1 MTEKLY
7 KLPFSW
13 YIDHLMDQQTLLIR
27 FPLAPIPDH
36 IGKFEQLFHNIYY
49 LLKNDKDRSASV
61 ACEVVSIHNK
71 LNFYITTPKY
81 NAGVVKNMI
90 FSVFPDAE
98 VTEAKRFLDIEHM
111 PDHAISYYLD
121 LAQAG
126 QYSLRTYKST
136 APNDPLSPF
145 INSLSSIP
153 PSHGAIMQIVLN
165 PLDEDLE
172 TASSGLFYGE
182 AKRSGESVEI
192 PKFKSIIRFAY
203 FFPADSQAVGQAAL
217 SEIERSFHEFAAE
230 KNHIIF
236 TAEPSTQTFMQD
248 LFKRTSQN
256 RTVLSQEEVAS
267 LFHIPDA
274 LLKLPAINWILSKR
288 AQPPFNLP
296 TPHTTSAKDATFFGM
311 TNFRGLNTEF
321 GIKREDRRRH
331 LYVVGKSG
339 SGKSKLLETL
349 IIDDILSDQGVC
361 VMDPHGDLIQ
371 DILQYIPERKVKDV
385 IYFNVS
391 DLDWPIAFNPLEN
404 VSLDM
409 KQQVTQGLIEVFEKF
424 FGGDWSPKIEHVFR
438 YTTLAMLDYPDA
450 TIVGMMKMLTNR
462 KFRQKVIPEIKDSVV
477 KHFWANEFS
486 SWSEK
491 FDNEAILPL
500 VNKLGQF
507 LSNHLIRNIVA
518 QPKNKFSFD
527 DIMNNKKIL
536 LIELSKGRLGEENAA
551 LLGAMIIT
559 KIYQTAMER
568 AKLPESER
576 KEFYLYI
583 DEFQNFAT
591 ETFENILSESRKY
604 RLLLTISHQYLQQVP
619 AEIKGTV
626 FGNIGSIIAMRVGAD
641 DGAYLSNEFTPIFGT
656 EDFINL
662 GVREMLIKMSVEGQ
676 TTQPFSARTTSVPPP
691 LQPNFVQQIIDHNR
705 KSYATSLAEIDVLM
719 SQLYSDEENTNQVGG
734 KEETFEAPIV

>member
-1 MTEKLY
+1 MEL
-7 KLPFSW
+7 
-13 YIDHLMDQQTLLIR
+13 QTLLVR
-27 FPLAPIPDH
+27 FPLAPLADH

-49 LLKNDKDRSASV
+49 LLKGDQDKSLRI
-61 ACEVVSIHNK
+61 ACEVVSVYNK
-71 LNFYITTPKY
+71 LNFYLTAPSN
-81 NAGVVKNMI
+81 NAGVLKNMV
-90 FSVFPDAE
+90 FSIFPDAE
-98 VTEAKRFLDIEHM
+98 VTTVKRFMDIEHM
-111 PDHAISYYLD
+111 PDHALSFYLD
-121 LAQAG
+121 LAHKE

-153 PSHGAIMQIVLN
+153 PTHGAIWQMVLD
-165 PLDEDLE
+165 PLDEDVE
-172 TASSGLFYGE
+172 SGSSGLFYGE
-182 AKRSGESVEI
+182 TKRSGETVEI
-192 PKFKSIIRFAY
+192 PKFQSVIRFAY
-203 FFPADSQAVGQAAL
+203 FFPASDNTGAKVAL
-217 SEIERSFHEFAAE
+217 DDIMRSFHEFSAE
-230 KNHIIF
+230 KNRIVF
-236 TAEPSTQTFMQD
+236 TPEQNIQSFVQD
-248 LFKRTSQN
+248 LFKRQESA
-256 RTVLSQEEVAS
+256 RTILSQEEVAS
-267 LFHIPDA
+267 LFHIPDPM
-274 LLKLPAINWILSKR
+274 LKLPAINWILSKR

-296 TPHTTSAKDATFFGM
+296 TPHTTLAEAATFFGA
-311 TNFRGLNTEF
+311 TNFRGQRTEF
-321 GIKREDRRRH
+321 GILREDRRRH

-349 IIDDILSDQGVC
+349 IIDDILKGEGVC

-371 DILQYIPERKVKDV
+371 DIIKYIPEHKVKDI
-385 IYFNVS
+385 IYFNVA
-391 DLDWPIAFNPLEN
+391 DFEWPIAFNPLEN
-404 VSLDM
+404 VSIDM

-438 YTTLAMLDYPDA
+438 YTTLAMLDYPDS

-527 DIMNNKKIL
+527 DIMNNKKVL

-551 LLGAMIIT
+551 LLGAMMIT
-559 KIYQTAMER
+559 KIYQTAMAR
-568 AKLPESER
+568 AKLPEEQR

-604 RLLLTISHQYLQQVP
+604 RLLLTISHQYLAQVP
-619 AEIKGTV
+619 DRIKGTV

-641 DGAYLSNEFTPIFGT
+641 DGTYLANEFTPIFGT

-662 GVREMLIKMSVEGQ
+662 GVREMLIKMSVQGQ
-676 TTQPFSARTTSVPPP
+676 TTQPFSAVTSDVPPF
-691 LQPNFVQQIIDHNR
+691 PNPDFADAIIDYSR
-705 KSYATSLAEIDVLM
+705 KNYGTSLAEIDQLM
-719 SQLYSDEENTNQVGG
+719 AQLYSDEENTNQVGT

>member
-1 MTEKLY
+1 ME
-7 KLPFSW
+7 
-13 YIDHLMDQQTLLIR
+13 MQTLLFR
-27 FPLAPIPDH
+27 FPMTPLPDH
-36 IGKFEQLFHNIYY
+36 IGKFEQLFHNIFY
-49 LLKNDKDRSASV
+49 LLKNDGDPNQAIS
-61 ACEVVSIHNK
+61 CEMVSIHSK
-71 LNFYITTPKY
+71 LNFYFTTPSH
-81 NAGVVKNMI
+81 NAGVLKNMI

-98 VTEAKRFLDIEHM
+98 VSAVKQFLDLEHM
-111 PDHAISYYLD
+111 PDHAATYYMD
-121 LAQAG
+121 LAATE
-126 QYSLRTYKST
+126 QYSLRTYKAT

-153 PSHGAIMQIVLN
+153 PNQGAILQLVLQ
-165 PLDEDLE
+165 PLDEDLDVG
-172 TASSGLFYGE
+172 SSGLFYGE

-192 PKFKSIIRFAY
+192 PKFNAVMRFAY
-203 FFPADSQAVGQAAL
+203 FFPADGLEQSKLPL
-217 SEIERSFHEFAAE
+217 SDIERSFHEFTAE
-230 KNHIIF
+230 KNRI
-236 TAEPSTQTFMQD
+236 
-248 LFKRTSQN
+248 LFKLEPNLPGFMKELMTRKPAK
-256 RTVLSQEEVAS
+256 RTVLTQEEVAS

-274 LLKLPAINWILSKR
+274 ALKLPAINWILSKR

-296 TPHTTSAKDATFFGM
+296 TPHTVSKAEATFFGM
-311 TNFRGLNTEF
+311 TNFRGQNTTF
-321 GIKREDRRRH
+321 GILRQDRRRH
-331 LYVVGKSG
+331 LYIVGKSG

-349 IIDDILSDQGVC
+349 IIDDILNDQGVC

-371 DILQYIPERKVKDV
+371 NILQYIPERKMKDI

-438 YTTLAMLDYPDA
+438 YTTLAMLDYPNS

-527 DIMNNKKIL
+527 DIMNNKKVL

-551 LLGAMIIT
+551 LLGAMMIT
-559 KIYQTAMER
+559 KIYQTAMAR
-568 AKLPESER
+568 AKLPEAER
-576 KEFYLYI
+576 KDFYMYI

-619 AEIKGTV
+619 QEIKGTV

-641 DGAYLSNEFTPIFGT
+641 DGAYLANEFTPIFNT

-676 TTQPFSARTTSVPPP
+676 TTQPFSARTVDVPPP
-691 LQPNFVQQIIDHNR
+691 LKPWYAQQIIEYNHQN
-705 KSYATSLAEIDVLM
+705 YATSLAEIEVLM
-719 SQLYSDEENTNQVGG
+719 SQLYSDEENTNQVGNAAAPAAD
-734 KEETFEAPIV
+734 TFEAPIV